1 MLVLT
6 RKAKQQIRLGDDIIV
21 TVLQVKGNSIRLG
34 IEAPRET
41 RVVRGELEFYEEQP
55 KSEGASGS
63 RKQPEAAAV
72 EAKPVA
78 AKPTTAAGRSSV
90 RGASKS
96 NAAAVQVLG
105 PTKLKIQQNSAV
117 ATRFPRTAERG
128 QTVVSEVSPLKRFMP
143 KSMVE
148 AVGNVSV

>member
-41 RVVRGELEFYEEQP
+41 RVVRGELEFYPEQP
-55 KSEGASGS
+55 AKS
-63 RKQPEAAAV
+63 EAAATAP
-72 EAKPVA
+72 EAPVKAPASDSRSTPRA
-78 AKPTTAAGRSSV
+78 ATSGR
-90 RGASKS
+90 AT
-96 NAAAVQVLG
+96 AVQVVG
-105 PTKLKIQQNSAV
+105 PTRLKIQQNSAV
-117 ATRFPRTAERG
+117 ATRFPRTMERCE
-128 QTVVSEVSPLKRFMP
+128 TTVSEIRPLKRFMP
-143 KSMVE
+143 KSMRE

>member
-41 RVVRGELEFYEEQP
+41 RVVRGELEFYPEQP
-55 KSEGASGS
+55 EQSDAAEK
-63 RKQPEAAAV
+63 KPAAV
-72 EAKPVA
+72 PSAAVA
-78 AKPTTAAGRSSV
+78 PRSTP
-90 RGASKS
+90 RGAASDRS
-96 NAAAVQVLG
+96 ASVQVVG
-105 PTKLKIQQNSAV
+105 PTKLKIQQSPSV
-117 ATRFPRTAERG
+117 ATRFPRTMQRCE
-128 QTVVSEVSPLKRFMP
+128 TTVSEVRPLKRFMP
-143 KSMVE
+143 KSMRD